1 MLKREICMI
10 STVKKAYVMEASLQ
24 VSEISLI
31 FSAWEAVVKLAPR
44 KGKLSQSVKLSKSL

>member
-10 STVKKAYVMEASLQ
+10 STVKKAYVMDPRLQ

-31 FSAWEAVVKLAPR
+31 FSVWEAVVKLALR
-44 KGKLSQSVKLSKSL
+44 KDKLSLSAKLSK